1 MASTCAGSSASKT
14 SSLGYAHSYSPLA
27 PARRGSTTG
36 ITTSSQRG
44 GSRNTNTNKNRRTMN
59 SKSRNNNNNRSRQ
72 PSRRQLSSDDDGRER
87 MRQAKD
93 VEARMLLVLEGM
105 KSRVKNEGGATES
118 SFPTILL
125 PSVRECNAALATLGD
140 AGELLR
146 ALRLFGKM
154 RKAAALSL
162 TLRGRSNDDSA
173 VTTTCNP
180 TSASADVMTMP
191 PAPTLVTYSTLMSRA
206 IYLGKAPV
214 ALRLWKLMKSQAEFF
229 RNIENSRSTS
239 QQPVAVAAPN
249 PIVPDVKA
257 ANILMNSYAK
267 LGDYESALDLMNQMT
282 SEEGGDDVPPIPPN
296 LVTWNTLVDACH
308 RAGDLSAALD
318 VYDAMT
324 SANVRPD
331 ARTYTSLISTV
342 ARRSSLRGGAKDPS
356 PAFTLFEEMR
366 DEYGVQPN
374 GMTYCA
380 LIDVCGRCQRSDLA
394 LKGLRMMLRQ
404 KEEEGRMVHKGMRG
418 NDRKP
423 PSALYNEVG
432 AWTAAI
438 DACGRAGRIDT
449 ALKLFSTMRDKFG
462 VMPNTVTCG
471 CITDILLRAG
481 RTTEALDILRFMKE
495 AGIEPSEVMYTSL
508 MTSAGRMARKE
519 RRNLRRHQGSG
530 FGGMTDEDLDEAE
543 ATEVYTELMSSLL
556 EISPSSARTQQRKL
570 HKSSKRQGQ
579 SDSNAV
585 LLRVFLVFQE
595 MLACGVKPDLA
606 CYNSLLRA
614 CSRSGDIARM
624 TDVMKRIASDGLD
637 PNEVSW
643 RQLIK
648 GAARAERSDLAEQ
661 YWNEALSYVG
671 GDDSY
676 VAWTPNSLAFEGLID
691 AYMREAAQAPT
702 HSKRLELYAKVVSA
716 YEDVLF
722 SEADRS
728 MSEIDVFELHEN
740 PRVMLAVLR
749 AAVSLELAR
758 PEDDSYADG
767 IQFRSSGP
775 KKLASNISTL
785 ESLQQKLSSHACD
798 AKTMK
803 ALNLAKVWAY
813 QDK

>member
-1 MASTCAGSSASKT
+1 MK
-14 SSLGYAHSYSPLA
+14 
-27 PARRGSTTG
+27 
-36 ITTSSQRG
+36 
-44 GSRNTNTNKNRRTMN
+44 
-59 SKSRNNNNNRSRQ
+59 
-72 PSRRQLSSDDDGRER
+72 
-87 MRQAKD
+87 QAED
-93 VEARMLLVLEGM
+93 VEARMVMALEAI
-105 KSRVKNEGGATES
+105 KSRVKNGSGRNVRSDGSGSALAAETTLNAT
-118 SFPTILL
+118 FPA
-125 PSVRECNAALATLGD
+125 VRECNAALATLGD

-154 RKAAALSL
+154 RKAAALSS
-162 TLRGRSNDDSA
+162 TLNGRRGNNGTGTVGTND
-173 VTTTCNP
+173 
-180 TSASADVMTMP
+180 ADATMIKP

-206 IYLGKAPV
+206 IHLGKAPV

-229 RNIENSRSTS
+229 RNSRNAYAHAHRSNHNPNTNPN
-239 QQPVAVAAPN
+239 QPPS
-249 PIVPDVKA
+249 PMIVPDVKA
-257 ANILMNSYAK
+257 ANILMNAYAK

-282 SEEGGDDVPPIPPN
+282 SEGGGDDVPPIPPN

-318 VYDAMT
+318 VYDTMK

-331 ARTYTSLISTV
+331 ALTCTSLISTV

-356 PAFTLFEEMR
+356 PAFALFEEMR
-366 DEYGVQPN
+366 DRYGVRPN

-404 KEEEGRMVHKGMRG
+404 KEEEGMMVNRGMRG
-418 NDRKP
+418 NDRRP
-423 PSALYNEVG
+423 PSALFNEAG

-481 RTTEALDILRFMKE
+481 RTTEALGVLRFMKE

-508 MTSAGRMARKE
+508 MTSAGRMAQNE
-519 RRNLRRHQGSG
+519 RQNLRRLQGRG
-530 FGGMTDEDLDEAE
+530 FGGMTEEDLDEAE
-543 ATEVYTELMSSLL
+543 ATAVYTELMSSLL
-556 EISPSSARTQQRKL
+556 EISPTSTRQQRRKR
-570 HKSSKRQGQ
+570 HKSSKQQGQ
-579 SDSNAV
+579 SDSNSV

-595 MLACGVKPDLA
+595 MLASGVKPDLA

-661 YWNEALSYVG
+661 YWNDALSYVPR
-671 GDDSY
+671 DDGY
-676 VAWTPNSLAFEGLID
+676 AAWTPNTLALEGLID

-702 HSKRLELYAKVVSA
+702 HLKRLELYAKVVST

-722 SEADRS
+722 SEDDRG

-758 PEDDSYADG
+758 PEDESGVDE
-767 IQFRSSGP
+767 IKFRSSGP
-775 KKLASNISTL
+775 KELASNISTL
-785 ESLQQKLSSHACD
+785 ECLQQKLSPYAGD
-798 AKTMK
+798 AKAMK

-813 QDK
+813 QGEE

>member
-1 MASTCAGSSASKT
+1 
-14 SSLGYAHSYSPLA
+14 
-27 PARRGSTTG
+27 
-36 ITTSSQRG
+36 
-44 GSRNTNTNKNRRTMN
+44 
-59 SKSRNNNNNRSRQ
+59 
-72 PSRRQLSSDDDGRER
+72 
-87 MRQAKD
+87 MRQAED
-93 VEARMLLVLEGM
+93 VESRMLLALEGM
-105 KSRVKNEGGATES
+105 KSRVKTNATEPPLQLTV
-118 SFPTILL
+118 FPA
-125 PSVRECNAALATLGD
+125 VRECNAALATLGD

-162 TLRGRSNDDSA
+162 ALPPKGPDLNLG
-173 VTTTCNP
+173 
-180 TSASADVMTMP
+180 TMALANATVP

-229 RNIENSRSTS
+229 RNGNRPY
-239 QQPVAVAAPN
+239 QPAVAQS

-267 LGDYESALDLMNQMT
+267 LGDYESALGLMNQMT

-296 LVTWNTLVDACH
+296 LVTWNTLCDACH

-318 VYDAMT
+318 VYDAMK
-324 SANVRPD
+324 SAKVRPD

-356 PAFTLFEEMR
+356 PAFSLFDEMR
-366 DEYGVQPN
+366 DRYGVQPN

-380 LIDVCGRCQRSDLA
+380 LIDVCGRCLRSDLA

-404 KEEEGRMVHKGMRG
+404 KEEEGRTIHQGLRG

-423 PSALYNEVG
+423 PSALFNEVG

-481 RTTEALDILRFMKE
+481 RMTEALEILRYMKE

-508 MTSAGRMARKE
+508 MTSAGRMAQNE
-519 RRNLRRHQGSG
+519 RQNLRRHQGGGFG
-530 FGGMTDEDLDEAE
+530 FGGMTDEDLDEAA

-556 EISPSSARTQQRKL
+556 EISPSSTRKHKRTR
-570 HKSSKRQGQ
+570 HKSSKQQGQQ

-595 MLACGVKPDLA
+595 MLASGVKPDLA

-614 CSRSGDIARM
+614 CSRSGDIRRM

-648 GAARAERSDLAEQ
+648 GAARAGRGDLAEQ
-661 YWNEALSYVG
+661 YWNDALSHVG
-671 GDDSY
+671 RDEGY
-676 VAWTPNSLAFEGLID
+676 VAWTPNTLAFEGLID

-702 HSKRLELYAKVVSA
+702 HLVRLELYAKVVST

-722 SEADRS
+722 SEDDRS

-740 PRVMLAVLR
+740 PRVMLMVLR

-758 PEDDSYADG
+758 TEDESDACG
-767 IQFRSSGP
+767 TEFRSSGP
-775 KKLASNISTL
+775 KELASNISTL
-785 ESLQQKLSSHACD
+785 KSMQQKLSPYTGD
-798 AKTMK
+798 AKAMK

-813 QDK
+813 QGEK

>member
-1 MASTCAGSSASKT
+1 
-14 SSLGYAHSYSPLA
+14 
-27 PARRGSTTG
+27 
-36 ITTSSQRG
+36 
-44 GSRNTNTNKNRRTMN
+44 
-59 SKSRNNNNNRSRQ
+59 
-72 PSRRQLSSDDDGRER
+72 
-87 MRQAKD
+87 
-93 VEARMLLVLEGM
+93 MLLVLEGM
-105 KSRVKNEGGATES
+105 KSRVKNDRNATVT
-118 SFPTILL
+118 SFPTALI
-125 PSVRECNAALATLGD
+125 PSVRECNAALAALGD

-162 TLRGRSNDDSA
+162 TLKGRASDDGGA
-173 VTTTCNP
+173 A
-180 TSASADVMTMP
+180 TSTNSPASTDAYDTVMP

-229 RNIENSRSTS
+229 RNIENGRPTS
-239 QQPVAVAAPN
+239 QQPAAAAAPS

-282 SEEGGDDVPPIPPN
+282 SDEGGDDVPPIPPK

-356 PAFTLFEEMR
+356 PAFSLFEEMR
-366 DEYGVQPN
+366 DQYGVQPN

-449 ALKLFSTMRDKFG
+449 AQKLFSTMRDKFG

-508 MTSAGRMARKE
+508 MTSAGSMARKE
-519 RRNLRRHQGSG
+519 RRNLRRHQGGG

-556 EISPSSARTQQRKL
+556 EISPSSTRKQQRIP

-595 MLACGVKPDLA
+595 MQASGVKPDLA

-671 GDDSY
+671 RDDNY
-676 VAWTPNSLAFEGLID
+676 VPWTPNSLAFEGLID
-691 AYMREAAQAPT
+691 AYMREAVQAPT
-702 HSKRLELYAKVVSA
+702 HLKRLELYAKVVSA

-722 SEADRS
+722 SEANRG

-758 PEDDSYADG
+758 PEDEPYADG
-767 IQFRSSGP
+767 IQLRSSGP
-775 KKLASNISTL
+775 KELASNISAL
-785 ESLQQKLSSHACD
+785 ESLQQKLSSHAGD

-813 QDK
+813 QGGE

>member
-1 MASTCAGSSASKT
+1 MRQAEDVESCMLLALEGMRSRVKT
-14 SSLGYAHSYSPLA
+14 EAE
-27 PARRGSTTG
+27 
-36 ITTSSQRG
+36 
-44 GSRNTNTNKNRRTMN
+44 TNTNNNLDTNMN
-59 SKSRNNNNNRSRQ
+59 ETEAKTNNANT
-72 PSRRQLSSDDDGRER
+72 DT
-87 MRQAKD
+87 
-93 VEARMLLVLEGM
+93 
-105 KSRVKNEGGATES
+105 NENAAES
-118 SFPTILL
+118 EPESLGVALTTTIFPA
-125 PSVRECNAALATLGD
+125 VRECNAALAALGD

-162 TLRGRSNDDSA
+162 QLGT
-173 VTTTCNP
+173 
-180 TSASADVMTMP
+180 ASALMP

-214 ALRLWKLMKSQAEFF
+214 ALRLWKLMKSQAEYF
-229 RNIENSRSTS
+229 RNENTKCRS
-239 QQPVAVAAPN
+239 

-257 ANILMNSYAK
+257 ANILMNAHAK
-267 LGDYESALDLMNQMT
+267 LGDYESALDLMHQMA
-282 SEEGGDDVPPIPPN
+282 SEEGGDDVPPMTPN
-296 LVTWNTLVDACH
+296 LVTWNTLTDACH

-318 VYDAMT
+318 VYDAMKE
-324 SANVRPD
+324 ARVRPD

-356 PAFTLFEEMR
+356 PAFALFEEMQG
-366 DEYGVQPN
+366 YSIQPN

-380 LIDVCGRCQRSDLA
+380 LIDVCGRCLRSDLA

-404 KEEEGRMVHKGMRG
+404 KEEEGRMVHVYHQGISRG
-418 NDRKP
+418 YDRSKKP
-423 PSALYNEVG
+423 PSEALYNEVG

-481 RTTEALDILRFMKE
+481 RTTEAIGILRYMKE
-495 AGIEPSEVMYTSL
+495 ARIEPSEVMYTSL
-508 MTSAGRMARKE
+508 MTSAGRMAQNE
-519 RRNLRRHQGSG
+519 RRNLRRHPGRG
-530 FGGMTDEDLDEAE
+530 FGGMTDEDLDEAA

-556 EISPSSARTQQRKL
+556 DLSTSSTSRKHKRTR
-570 HKSSKRQGQ
+570 HKSSKQQGQ

-595 MLACGVKPDLA
+595 MLASGVKPDLA

-614 CSRSGDIARM
+614 CSRSGDIRRM

-648 GAARAERSDLAEQ
+648 GAAAAGRSDLAEQ
-661 YWNEALSYVG
+661 YWNDALSYAG
-671 GDDSY
+671 RDEGY
-676 VAWTPNSLAFEGLID
+676 VAWTPNTLAFKGLVD
-691 AYMREAAQAPT
+691 AYMREAAQAPS
-702 HSKRLELYAKVVSA
+702 HLARRELYAKLVST

-722 SEADRS
+722 SEDDRGLS
-728 MSEIDVFELHEN
+728 AIDVLELHEN
-740 PRVMLAVLR
+740 PRLMLMILI

-758 PEDDSYADG
+758 SEDESDEFG
-767 IQFRSSGP
+767 TGFRSGGP
-775 KKLASNISTL
+775 KELARNITKL
-785 ESLQQKLSSHACD
+785 ESMQQKLWPYTGD

-803 ALNLAKVWAY
+803 TLHLAQVWAD
-813 QDK
+813 QGEE